1 MTDDPILG
9 PMLTELHKIRLRM
22 RDAVAEGK
30 PAMDAVVPWEVDS
43 KEGEDFRLLVES
55 AELILPLTTP
65 RLAISIVALS
75 AYNAGLNANPIK
87 ITEDTTS

>member
-1 MTDDPILG
+1 MTDDPIRG

-30 PAMDAVVPWEVDS
+30 PAMDAVVPWEFDS
-43 KEGEDFRLLVES
+43 EEGKDFQLLVES
-55 AELILPLTTP
+55 AELILPLIP
-65 RLAISIVALS
+65 RLTISMVALA
-75 AYNAGLNANPIK
+75 AYNAGINANPIK